1 MNTNTA
7 INAYNKVDIE
17 SGVNA
22 ANPHKLILML
32 YQGALLAIISAKNQI
47 LREETAAKGTSISKA
62 ITIIDEG
69 LKACLDKNAGGELAQ
84 NLSSLYDYM
93 NQRLLIANLKND
105 TDILDEVSQ
114 LLSELKGAWESIRSG
129 IPSALPAAPLVGR
142 QHTIPA
148 IKPQVFIAQS
158 TTPLQSS
165 AIGRHAMSTY
175 GSV

>member
-93 NQRLLIANLKND
+93 NQRLLIANLKNN

-129 IPSALPAAPLVGR
+129 IPSTLPASPLVGR

-148 IKPQVFIAQS
+148 IKPQVLIAQS
-158 TTPLQSS
+158 TTPLQS